1 MKFLKSLYNIKHWLY
16 AFVEKAYEAF
26 GSAPCGGN
34 VYLYKKNNA
43 FVCCALLYTKPKNEW
58 IEVAASHSF
67 APIQIPQKVQKL
79 FSDKC
84 DYADITNMLITTIK
98 QFNLTGDGNMKFNLF
113 KLAQVAQT
121 ALDVAD
127 NVNSTYI
134 ISHNDDDELSTY
146 AQEPEMTGSERTMSM
161 VRAAVNQD
169 WFDLAKLGFDA
180 LVNLVSKE
188 PLSYQNYL
196 AAISQYIDVKIQQF
210 SNEESLRFVGGECLI
225 SVDRQGNSVK
235 SKAQMYFKNE
245 NDKWIV
251 KEMTGNTSFNCF
263 TAETLDGEITE
274 IMLEG
279 GRKFPIT
286 PPQQ

>member
-1 MKFLKSLYNIKHWLY
+1 MKKIKSLYSLKQWLY
-16 AFVEKAYEAF
+16 AFVEKSHQAF
-26 GSAPCGGN
+26 GSLPCGGS
-34 VYLYKKNNA
+34 VYLYNINNRYI
-43 FVCCALLYTKPKNEW
+43 CCAILYTKPETEW
-58 IEVAASHSF
+58 VEVVARHSF
-67 APIQIPQKVQKL
+67 SHLQIPRKLHKL
-79 FSDKC
+79 FTNEC
-84 DYADITNMLITTIK
+84 DHIDITDMLSTIIK
-98 QFNLTGDGNMKFNLF
+98 QFNSNGDGNMKFNLF

-134 ISHNDDDELSTY
+134 ITHNDDDDLSTY

-180 LVNLVSKE
+180 LVNLVSKD

-196 AAISQYIDVKIQQF
+196 TAISQYIDVKIQQF
-210 SNEESLRFVGGECLI
+210 SNDENLRFVGGECEIL
-225 SVDRQGNSVK
+225 VDKQEKSVK
-235 SKAQMYFKNE
+235 SKAQMYFKNT
-245 NDKWIV
+245 NNKWIV

-263 TAETLDGEITE
+263 TADTLDGELTE